1 MTSPWAVVGL
11 GNPGA
16 KYAQTRHNVGAM
28 AVAALAAGLGESL
41 RPKAKVRCAVSEVRV
56 AQERVVLAVP
66 GSYMNESGGPVT
78 ALNAFFKTPADQL
91 VVVHDEVDLP
101 FGSMR
106 LKFGGGDNGH
116 NGLRS
121 IRGALGTGDW
131 FRLRIGVG
139 RGNSRGGDTAGHVLA
154 RFSGAERAALPE
166 DLQTAGDAIEALIS
180 DGLARAQSHYN
191 S

>member
-1 MTSPWAVVGL
+1 MSSPWAVVGL

-28 AVAALAAGLGESL
+28 AVADLARALDETL
-41 RPKAKVRCAVSEVRV
+41 RPKSKVRCAVAEVRIH
-56 AQERVVLAVP
+56 QERVVLAVP
-66 GSYMNESGGPVT
+66 GSYMNESGGPT
-78 ALNAFFKTPADQL
+78 RALSDFFKVAPDRL

-106 LKFGGGDNGH
+106 LKFAGGDNGH

-121 IRGALGTGDW
+121 IRSSLGTGDW
-131 FRLRIGVG
+131 YRLRIGVG
-139 RGNSRGGDTAGHVLA
+139 RGNSRSGDTAGHVLA
-154 RFSGAERAALPE
+154 RFAGSEQAALRE
-166 DLQTAGDAIEALIS
+166 DLQTAGDAIEVLIT
-180 DGLARAQSHYN
+180 DGLARAQSQYN